1 MRVSILVPSMES
13 WGRKRGRPFCGI
25 AGISEFA
32 DAIARHQRN
41 TRIDINSSTPADRTV
56 KLRRDS
62 QVPRLIE
69 VVVLAVPPT
78 TRIIVT
84 VAMIVIRIVSSSVV
98 RIVPTVI
105 IPVVIGVVSP
115 RRVRVSPIMI
125 TIVVVD
131 ATHGRNHEKRKNT
144 AENELSHA
152 FSFHLITPPI
162 VFSPLLTYKGA
173 SAMPRQIVLL
183 IGRVWKAFRWTA

>member
-1 MRVSILVPSMES
+1 MSH
-13 WGRKRGRPFCGI
+13 
-25 AGISEFA
+25 
-32 DAIARHQRN
+32 D
-41 TRIDINSSTPADRTV
+41 
-56 KLRRDS
+56 
-62 QVPRLIE
+62 LIE
-69 VVVLAVPPT
+69 VVVLAVPTT
-78 TRIIVT
+78 TRILVP

-131 ATHGRNHEKRKNT
+131 ATHGRNHENRENT

-152 FSFHLITPPI
+152 FSFHLITPPV
-162 VFSPLLTYKGA
+162 VFSPFVN
-173 SAMPRQIVLL
+173 P
-183 IGRVWKAFRWTA
+183 